1 MQNPV
6 ARVYAQALFE
16 LAIEKKEL
24 DKVDDEFDVFMQ
36 NYTQLEDVQLVLRS
50 PKMRTEQ
57 HGELLE
63 KMVGG
68 MPSRIFANFIGL
80 LREKRRFWEI
90 PNIHEAF
97 RELRD
102 ENAGRVRCRVT
113 VAGESDPEL
122 LSLVKAFVQKRAKNE
137 AEVHLDVITD
147 PAILGGAVIRV
158 GDKVLD
164 ASVRTALR
172 RLAQSFR
179 ETPESA
185 QRSS

>member
-1 MQNPV
+1 MQSPV

-16 LAIEKKEL
+16 IALEKNEL
-24 DKVDDEFDVFMQ
+24 DAVAAEYDTFMQ
-36 NYTQLEDVQLVLRS
+36 GFAQLEDVQRALRS
-50 PKMRTEQ
+50 PKMRRADYS
-57 HGELLE
+57 ELLE

-68 MPSRIFANFIGL
+68 KPSRVFANFVGL
-80 LREKRRFWEI
+80 LREKRRFAEM

-97 RELRD
+97 RDLRD
-102 ENAGRVRCRVT
+102 ERAGRVRCRLT

-122 LSLVKAFVQKRAKNE
+122 LTMVKEFVQKRAKNRE
-137 AEVHLDVITD
+137 QIQVDVKTD

-164 ASVRTALR
+164 ASLRTQIR

-179 ETPESA
+179 EAVETES
-185 QRSS
+185 